1 MIDRGQ
7 DGPEPGPTKYKS
19 SIGHITNN
27 RLILICG
34 LNNEL
39 NQNFTALLISSSKD
53 GDTERGL
60 SD

>member
-39 NQNFTALLISSSKD
+39 N
-53 GDTERGL
+53 
-60 SD
+60 